1 MRLHTRQM
9 PMMYIALF
17 LMGLPIVVVANSNP
31 SAMDIPQAT
40 AANQLVEQKV
50 PEDWQRASH
59 YFGQAQYIPALARI
73 EKHLMNHPGDG
84 NALFLKVQILIE
96 LGECEQAASVAK
108 QLLSFAPLLYA
119 GWIPLL
125 QEVAEQAE
133 PPIERI
139 EPFYTATLLPW
150 EA

>member
-1 MRLHTRQM
+1 
-9 PMMYIALF
+9 
-17 LMGLPIVVVANSNP
+17 
-31 SAMDIPQAT
+31 MDIPQTTT
-40 AANQLVEQKV
+40 ANHSMTHTML
-50 PEDWQRASH
+50 EDWQCASQ

-73 EKHLMNHPGDG
+73 EKYLMNHPGDG

-96 LGECEQAASVAK
+96 LGECGQAASEAR

-133 PPIERI
+133 PSKERS
-139 EPFYTATLLPW
+139 EPFYAATLLPW